1 VFDNT
6 GAFAGRF
13 RNDEHTIKVGLNYR
27 FGWGGSSVAN
37 Y

>member
-1 VFDNT
+1 VV
-6 GAFAGRF
+6 GGF

-27 FGWGGSSVAN
+27 FNWGAPAPLAPG